1 MPGKKFMRERA
12 QRVPGLSYQLRSND
26 YLTGIRDRVLYVNAN
41 NSVSFKNN
49 LYTTYLKSEEA

>member
-1 MPGKKFMRERA
+1 MPGKKFMRER
-12 QRVPGLSYQLRSND
+12 
-26 YLTGIRDRVLYVNAN
+26 IRDRVLYVNAN